1 MSFLC
6 IIDERGVEVTEI
18 TFQAVGGWGKGGVT
32 GGRGEDL
39 RGHHTTALR
48 NRGPYNNLPC

>member
-6 IIDERGVEVTEI
+6 IIDERGVEVTEV